1 MNKIVYKG
9 RWIRNWFSNMF
20 DIRKNIEG
28 TFIDNMME
36 MSEPIYFKTTNE
48 TIPVY
53 TVEHYY
59 QAWKA
64 INEEDAI
71 RIAKTTSPYEAKRLA
86 NTLPRRLEWQT
97 IKVAVMAEALQHK
110 FSKGSYWGNKLVES
124 KGKIV
129 EWNNWHDNYWGNCIC
144 PKCKYIKGQNVL
156 GRLLVNI
163 RKKLNKNKRRK

>member
-1 MNKIVYKG
+1 MVTMNKIVYKG

-20 DIRKNIEG
+20 DVRKNIEG

-36 MSEPIYFKTTNE
+36 MSEPIYFKTTDE
-48 TIPVY
+48 AIPVY

-86 NTLPRRLEWQT
+86 NILPRRLEWQT
-97 IKVAVMAEALQHK
+97 IKVAVMAEALRHK
-110 FSKGSYWGNKLVES
+110 FSKGSYWGK
-124 KGKIV
+124 
-129 EWNNWHDNYWGNCIC
+129 
-144 PKCKYIKGQNVL
+144 
-156 GRLLVNI
+156 
-163 RKKLNKNKRRK
+163 